1 MPETVAPP
9 VHEPDLLIE
18 TGAQPAPEP
27 VRPRTGARMQ
37 WLELGLLAV
46 AAFFLILHF
55 VHLRADFP
63 NNSQWKDWAKY
74 TDEGWYGDAA
84 IRHYLLGH
92 WNVPGDF
99 NPAAALPVWPAL
111 ELVLFRFTGVSL
123 VAARALS
130 VTVFGL
136 SLLAMYVLI
145 RMWSGP
151 SRRLRIGSIAPAL
164 TVCLL
169 AVSPFCF
176 VFVRLAILE
185 PLLVLVM
192 VLALIAATRAGRAAA
207 ADPGPGWRIGRRTA
221 EWSVLLGVL
230 LPLSILTKTTA
241 VFLFPAV
248 LWMLYA
254 AGEYRVRPLVRTAAV
269 SGATAV
275 VLWVGY
281 YGLFVRPRFVEDYK
295 YLFSANTYTG
305 FRWST
310 LGSLLLDTVRDAVW
324 IGRPV
329 FVLALAAI
337 VWTIIRLVVVGPR
350 RTPLGTAMLL
360 WVLGYGAFL
369 TYHANLQP
377 RYYLVV
383 APPLTALV
391 ALLFAWVAER
401 MSFHR
406 AAAKAVVVT
415 LASVAIAY
423 TGVRAAAHTT
433 YFALHPE
440 YTWLSAATQIRDV
453 IEAEAK
459 NGHPRLLLSI
469 SGSELTLMT
478 GVPAI
483 CDDFGTLNLVDRVA
497 KYRPGW
503 FATWNNM
510 EDDKMEALA
519 PLYQVKRVTAIPA
532 FDDPDRN
539 LLILY
544 RLDPLPTPGR
554 YSSRGRRRRPVFTPR
569 ALRTPVPTH
578 KAPAAEL
585 PSPAPEA
592 R

>member
-1 MPETVAPP
+1 MPETVVSPAY
-9 VHEPDLLIE
+9 EPDLV
-18 TGAQPAPEP
+18 TATAVEP
-27 VRPRTGARMQ
+27 LEAALPRMRSRLQ
-37 WLELGLLAV
+37 WLEAGLLVV
-46 AAFFLILHF
+46 AAFFLALHF
-55 VHLRADFP
+55 VHLKADFP

-111 ELVLFRFTGVSL
+111 ELILFRFTGVSL
-123 VAARALS
+123 AAARALS
-130 VTVFGL
+130 VGIFGL
-136 SLLAMYVLI
+136 SLLALYVLV

-151 SRRLRIGSIAPAL
+151 SRWLRVGSIAPAL

-185 PLLVLVM
+185 PLLVLVT
-192 VLALIAATRAGRAAA
+192 VLALIAATLAGRAAV
-207 ADPGPGWRIGRRTA
+207 ADPERGWRIGHRTA
-221 EWSVLLGVL
+221 VWSALLGLL

-254 AGEYRVRPLVRTAAV
+254 AGGYRVRPLVRAAIVSGGTAAV
-269 SGATAV
+269 
-275 VLWVGY
+275 LWLGY
-281 YGLFVRPRFVEDYK
+281 YRGFVRPRFVEDYK

-305 FRWST
+305 FQWST

-324 IGRPV
+324 IGRPL
-329 FVLALAAI
+329 FVLALAAM
-337 VWTIIRLVVVGPR
+337 VWTLIRLMMAGPR

-383 APPLTALV
+383 APPLTVLV

-401 MSFHR
+401 MSLHR
-406 AAAKAVVVT
+406 GAAKGVVMT
-415 LASVAIAY
+415 LASIVIASV
-423 TGVRAAAHTT
+423 GVRAAVHTT
-433 YFALHPE
+433 RFLLHPE
-440 YTWLSAATQIRDV
+440 YTWLSAAGQIRDV
-453 IEAEAK
+453 IEGEAK
-459 NGHPRLLLSI
+459 KGHPRLLLSI

-478 GVPAI
+478 GVPSI
-483 CDDFGTLNLVDRVA
+483 CDDFGTMNLVDRVA

-519 PLYQVKRVTAIPA
+519 PLYQVRRVKAISA

-544 RLDPLPTPGR
+544 RLDPLPTPGK

-569 ALRTPVPTH
+569 ALRTPVPTR
-578 KAPAAEL
+578 KSPAGEL
-585 PSPAPEA
+585 PPTAPEQ